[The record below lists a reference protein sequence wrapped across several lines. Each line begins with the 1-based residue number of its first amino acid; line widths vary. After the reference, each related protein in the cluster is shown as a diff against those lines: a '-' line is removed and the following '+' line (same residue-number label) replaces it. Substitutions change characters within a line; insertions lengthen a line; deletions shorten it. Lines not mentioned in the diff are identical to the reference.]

1 MKSSI
6 KMFVRAAIFCV
17 SSVIAL
23 NAVAEAPPF
32 PFPELFPSSG
42 ELFPLPAPL
51 DVNKLLEEALKAKA
65 EALADPEISVQFAK
79 FMRNYYEAL
88 LDEGFT
94 SQEALDIL
102 TATGIP
108 SIQ

>member
-6 KMFVRAAIFCV
+6 KMLVSAVILSV
-17 SSVIAL
+17 SSMTAL
-23 NAVAEAPPF
+23 NAAAEAPPF
-32 PFPELFPSSG
+32 PFPELFSNSG

-51 DVNKLLEEALKAKA
+51 DISKLVEEALKAKA
-65 EALADPEISVQFAK
+65 DALADPEISVQFAK

-94 SQEALDIL
+94 TQEALDIL
-102 TATGIP
+102 MATGIP
-108 SIQ
+108 SVQ